1 MIKKLSDNLAAV
13 AALIGTVG
21 AIGAGFIAFGELQ
34 QKVDNL
40 GSLDLS
46 VIEKR
51 CERQSAEIA
60 VLKKTVEILE
70 AQIREVKLSSGNPL
84 GK

>member
-21 AIGAGFIAFGELQ
+21 AIGAGFVAFGQLS
-34 QKVDNL
+34 QKVENL

-51 CERQSAEIA
+51 CERQSSEIA
-60 VLKKTVEILE
+60 VLKKTVEVLE
-70 AQIREVKLSSGNPL
+70 AQIKEVKLSSGNPL
-84 GK
+84 SK

>member
-1 MIKKLSDNLAAV
+1 MFKKLGDNLAAI

-34 QKVDNL
+34 HKVDSL

-46 VIEKR
+46 VIEKSY
-51 CERQSAEIA
+51 EKQSSEIA

-70 AQIREVKLSSGNPL
+70 SQIKEIKLSSGNPL
-84 GK
+84 GH